1 MAKLSDLNK
10 DERNANQ
17 GTDRGRAMVKDSI
30 AQDGFGRSGL
40 IDRNGKIIA
49 GNKTHEASGEVFG
62 ADSDV
67 IIVESDGTKPIFV
80 KRTDLDLDEEDG
92 AARRLAYRDNFASFF
107 GFELDA
113 GVVAEDLDLGF
124 DFEKLGIFE
133 GDLGI
138 WPDEGPPSLDDLADE
153 YGEPEERDFWPYIKV
168 QVSPETMELFNS
180 LMAMVDSTEDEARK
194 VEIIL
199 GHVSL

>member
-1 MAKLSDLNK
+1 MVLSLGVLILAKLSDLNK
-10 DERNANQ
+10 DKRNANQ

-62 ADSDV
+62 EDSDV

-80 KRTDLDLDEEDG
+80 KRTDLDLDEENG

-113 GVVAEDLDLGF
+113 GVIAEDLDFGF

-133 GDLGI
+133 GDLEGLGVNVEDI
-138 WPDEGPPSLDDLADE
+138 GDVEFKEYDES
-153 YGEPEERDFWPYIKV
+153 I
-168 QVSPETMELFNS
+168 
-180 LMAMVDSTEDEARK
+180 EDE
-194 VEIIL
+194 VEFIECPYCKEKFAK
-199 GHVSL
+199 